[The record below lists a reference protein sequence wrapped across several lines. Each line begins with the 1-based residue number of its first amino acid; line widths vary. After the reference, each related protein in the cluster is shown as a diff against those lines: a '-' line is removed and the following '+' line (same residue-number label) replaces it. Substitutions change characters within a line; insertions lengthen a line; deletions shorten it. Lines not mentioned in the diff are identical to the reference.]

1 MLQHTQDLLPGLWGL
16 PFFSVAGGAVVFGRK
31 ENGTELVQE
40 QLVLQQKKLA
50 PSRMLLFLCTLVG
63 FHYKK

>member
-1 MLQHTQDLLPGLWGL
+1 M
-16 PFFSVAGGAVVFGRK
+16 VFGRK
-31 ENGTELVQE
+31 EKDTELVQE

-50 PSRMLLFLCTLVG
+50 PLGMLLFLCTVVG